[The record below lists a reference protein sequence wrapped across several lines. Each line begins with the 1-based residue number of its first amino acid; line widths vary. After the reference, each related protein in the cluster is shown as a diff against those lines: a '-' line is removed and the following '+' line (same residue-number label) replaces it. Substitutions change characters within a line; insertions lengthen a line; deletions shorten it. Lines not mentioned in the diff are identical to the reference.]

1 MYAKDLKSLINT
13 KSDLLFKQLVI
24 ILQGQ
29 AIIRMDQTCN
39 EKNNFSQFM
48 IEEVNTS
55 IDT

>member
-29 AIIRMDQTCN
+29 AIIRMD
-39 EKNNFSQFM
+39 
-48 IEEVNTS
+48 
-55 IDT
+55 